1 MSNRLRRTDRAALA
15 AHCID
20 AARAYS
26 TAAVLLHAAV
36 AERFG
41 LSATDLKALDLLQR
55 RGPLA
60 AGELARET
68 GLATASVTSLIDR
81 LEAKRFVERRRD
93 AADRRRVTVTLTPR
107 VGAAIAPLF
116 AGVNRRLH
124 ARLGRLDAAALAS
137 IEAFLAGAARDVGD
151 EASRLSS
158 GMGEEGTVR
167 GLRAGSRK
175 ARARQPRA

>member
-1 MSNRLRRTDRAALA
+1 MSNRPRRSDRAALA
-15 AHCID
+15 AQCID

-81 LEAKRFVERRRD
+81 LQAKRFVERRRE
-93 AADRRRVTVTLTPR
+93 AADRRRVTVVLTPR
-107 VGAAIAPLF
+107 VGEAIAPLF

-124 ARLGRLDAAALAS
+124 AQLRRLDPRALAS
-137 IEAFLAGAARDVGD
+137 IEAFLAAAARDLRD
-151 EASRLSS
+151 EAARLSN
-158 GMGEEGTVR
+158 R
-167 GLRAGSRK
+167 RR
-175 ARARQPRA
+175 R

>member
-1 MSNRLRRTDRAALA
+1 MSKRARTADRATLA
-15 AHCID
+15 AQCID

-26 TAAVLLHAAV
+26 TGAVLLHAAV
-36 AERFG
+36 AARFG

-81 LEAKRFVERRRD
+81 LEARRFVERRRD
-93 AADRRRVTVTLTPR
+93 AADRRRVTVVLTPR

-124 ARLGRLDAAALAS
+124 ARLRRLDARALAS
-137 IEAFLAGAARDVGD
+137 IEAFLAAAAHDLAE
-151 EASRLSS
+151 EAAQLAS
-158 GMGEEGTVR
+158 GMT
-167 GLRAGSRK
+167 
-175 ARARQPRA
+175 AR